1 MLSFL
6 AWLFCCVRAE
16 PLDDHVVRTEAAPIV
31 DERTPLIE
39 PQPLSPTDFGDQ
51 DLNDRLDTIVRAK
64 AGKMLNVGPRVH
76 RMSPTQSQ
84 GSLTSGTQNPGKYD
98 GSPSPAPSATLSVGD
113 SQRRYPSVESLKSRS
128 SPGTNSDV
136 HTPPL
141 DADQTSMQPQLHA
154 DSEAIAFEW

>member
-6 AWLFCCVRAE
+6 TWLFCCCGRAE
-16 PLDDHVVRTEAAPIV
+16 PRDDYVVRTEAVAIV

-39 PQPLSPTDFGDQ
+39 PQPLSPIGIDDQ

-84 GSLTSGTQNPGKYD
+84 GSLSSGTQNQGKYD
-98 GSPSPAPSATLSVGD
+98 GSPSPAPSATIS
-113 SQRRYPSVESLKSRS
+113 SRS
-128 SPGTNSDV
+128 SLGTNSYA
-136 HTPPL
+136 HIPPL
-141 DADQTSMQPQLHA
+141 DAEQSSKETQVQA

>member
-6 AWLFCCVRAE
+6 NWLFCCCGRAE
-16 PLDDHVVRTEAAPIV
+16 PRDDYVVRTEQAVPIV

-39 PQPLSPTDFGDQ
+39 PQPLPIGIDDQ

-64 AGKMLNVGPRVH
+64 AGKMFNVGPRVH

-84 GSLTSGTQNPGKYD
+84 GSLSSGTQNQGKYD
-98 GSPSPAPSATLSVGD
+98 GSPSPAPSATISVGE

-128 SPGTNSDV
+128 SPGV
-136 HTPPL
+136 R
-141 DADQTSMQPQLHA
+141 
-154 DSEAIAFEW
+154 AI